1 MKTKLLVFLTGI
13 LVMPL
18 CLMASVEE
26 QPQVPEEAG
35 EEYVL
40 QPVSEGL
47 FENESEN
54 TADLHRG
61 GKACGPKQHDRR
73 DCGQDEIL
81 AHSFPVPVP
90 LYGNVCRNGLFYC
103 TTPPLPVGTSCH
115 CWDMFGYIWLYGTI
129 HTW

>member
-26 QPQVPEEAG
+26 RPQVPEEAG
-35 EEYVL
+35 EEYML

-47 FENESEN
+47 FENESER
-54 TADLHRG
+54 TADSHRG
-61 GKACGPKQHDRR
+61 GKSCGPKQHDRR

-81 AHSFPVPVP
+81 AHSFPAP
-90 LYGNVCRNGLFYC
+90 LHGNICRNGFAFCY
-103 TTPPLPVGTSCH
+103 TYAPAPVGAPCH
-115 CWDMFGYIWLYGTI
+115 CEYLGYVWLEGTVS
-129 HTW
+129 TW